1 MSEIYISISFS
12 FAKLSA
18 RRFVEASCVTR
29 DMTQLANN

>member
-12 FAKLSA
+12 FAKLA
-18 RRFVEASCVTR
+18 CRFVEASCVTR